1 MNAAGAGAI
10 AIPSVEQLLVPVL
23 RHLEAGQKSS
33 SDLADEISAEL
44 GLTAED
50 LSQLIPGSGQS
61 VFRNNLAWAL
71 VWFGKAGL
79 TEKIA
84 KGIYA
89 LTPEGRALLAT
100 GPKMLTISDLNAYPG
115 FKNYKKV
122 VAPPSPMAEVAA
134 VATQAGLDP
143 DATISAAV
151 SQLDGMLHEELLD
164 AVRKLS
170 FGAFERLV
178 VDVIA
183 RALAPD
189 IPRERLHY
197 VGKPGDGGFDGII
210 DLDALGIERVY
221 LQAKRY
227 GAGNSIGGPHIQQ
240 FAGALIGNS
249 AVRGVFVTT
258 SDFTAQARQA
268 AADAGKSCR
277 IRLVDAKELLR
288 LMVTHKIGVRVRR
301 RLELC
306 QPDLSEYQEI

>member
-1 MNAAGAGAI
+1 M

-33 SDLADEISAEL
+33 SDLADEIAAEL
-44 GLTAED
+44 GLTADD
-50 LSQLIPGSGQS
+50 LSQLIPGGGQS

-71 VWFGKAGL
+71 AWFGKAGL

-89 LTPEGRALLAT
+89 LTPEGRTLLAT
-100 GPKMLTISDLNAYPG
+100 GPKVLTTTDLNAYPG
-115 FKNYKKV
+115 FKNYKKA
-122 VAPPSPMAEVAA
+122 VAPPASPIGPEAA
-134 VATQAGLDP
+134 MTQASLDP

-151 SQLDGMLHEELLD
+151 SQLDAILHDELID

-178 VDVIA
+178 VDLIA

-197 VGKPGDGGFDGII
+197 VGKPGDGGFDGMIE
-210 DLDALGIERVY
+210 LDSLGIERVY

-227 GAGNSIGGPHIQQ
+227 GAGNNIGGPHIQQ
-240 FAGALIGNS
+240 FAGALIGNG
-249 AVRGVFVTT
+249 AARGIFVTT

-288 LMVTHKIGVRVRR
+288 LMVNHKVGVRVRR

-306 QPDLSEYQEI
+306 EPDLSEYQEI